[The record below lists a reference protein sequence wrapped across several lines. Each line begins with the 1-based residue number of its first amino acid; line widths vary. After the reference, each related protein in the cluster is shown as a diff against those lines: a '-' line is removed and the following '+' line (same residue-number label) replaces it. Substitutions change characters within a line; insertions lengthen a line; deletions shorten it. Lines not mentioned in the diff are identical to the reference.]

1 MPEIQSGATVS
12 GYRIERKLGSGA
24 MGTVYLAEHPRL
36 PRMDALKVL
45 AAERG
50 GNPGFRARFIREAEL
65 AGRLD
70 HPNIVPIY
78 DYGTDG
84 ETLWIAMRFV
94 NGYDAAMLLRQWPQ
108 GLPPERAVGIIA
120 AAAAGLDEAHRAGL
134 LHRDVK
140 PANIM
145 IEPGD
150 GGRDRA
156 MITDFGIARTAGDVD
171 PVATTGG
178 SVAATLAYAAPEQI
192 RGAWIDRRVDVY
204 GLGCTLYQ
212 LLTGTL
218 PFPRDSAGAMMHAQL
233 TAPPPR
239 PSRGGRAVPG
249 AMDAVI
255 ARALAKNPD
264 ERYDSCGE
272 LAVAAIT
279 ALHGKPVG
287 RIRRHA
293 GRVALFGG
301 AVVVLAAA
309 GVVGVV
315 TTRHQDRAGPAPTA
329 TPATNSPAVVDN
341 SRWEGYQFIV
351 DAFPGLL
358 PRTPNSTGYQGI
370 QCHSSDEHANAV
382 PVTKVLTPVSYI
394 GCGGDQNPIVVVSL
408 RCDTD
413 RSAVPASD
421 RAELV
426 GTPDSQSWS
435 RPSGTGF
442 IAWRD
447 EKYSDRPQE
456 GRLEIRFD
464 GAARGF
470 CKLGI
475 WGGASGKQLLDTW
488 WPNAPL

>member
-1 MPEIQSGATVS
+1 MPEMRSGATVS

-36 PRMDALKVL
+36 PRRDALKVL

-50 GNPGFRARFIREAEL
+50 GSPEFRARFIREAEL

-78 DYGTDG
+78 DYGADG

-94 NGYDAAMLLRQWPQ
+94 GGYDAAALSRQWPQ
-108 GLPPERAVGIIA
+108 GLPPERAVGIVA

-156 MITDFGIARTAGDVD
+156 MITDFGIARTTGDLD
-171 PVATTGG
+171 PAATTGG
-178 SVAATLAYAAPEQI
+178 SVVATLAYAAPEQI
-192 RGAWIDRRVDVY
+192 RGERIDQRADVY

-212 LLTGTL
+212 LLTGTV
-218 PFPRDSAGAMMHAQL
+218 PFPRDSAGAMMRAQL

-239 PSRGGRAVPG
+239 PSRSGHGVPG
-249 AMDAVI
+249 AMDEVI
-255 ARALAKNPD
+255 ARALAKNPG
-264 ERYDSCGE
+264 ERYGSCGE
-272 LAVAAIT
+272 LAAASIA
-279 ALHGKPVG
+279 ALQSRPGPV
-287 RIRRHA
+287 RRHA
-293 GRVALFGG
+293 GRVALGIG

-309 GVVGVV
+309 AVVGVV
-315 TTRHQDRAGPAPTA
+315 ATRHDDRTGPTA
-329 TPATNSPAVVDN
+329 THAANSPAAVDN
-341 SRWEGYQFIV
+341 SKWEAYQFIV

-358 PRTPNSTGYQGI
+358 PRTPNSAGYQGI
-370 QCHSSDEHANAV
+370 KCHSSDEHAHAV
-382 PVTKVLTPVSYI
+382 PVTKALTPVSYI
-394 GCGGDQNPIVVVSL
+394 GCSGDQNPVVVVSL
-408 RCDTD
+408 RCNTD
-413 RSAVPASD
+413 RSEISESD
-421 RAELV
+421 RAELA
-426 GTPDSQSWS
+426 GAPDSQSWS

-447 EKYSDRPQE
+447 EKQSDRTQV

-470 CKLGI
+470 CKMGI
-475 WGGASGKQLLDTW
+475 WGGASGKELLDTW

>member
-1 MPEIQSGATVS
+1 MYSGATIS

-36 PRMDALKVL
+36 PRRDALKVL

-50 GNPGFRARFIREAEL
+50 GSPEFRARFIREAEL

-78 DYGTDG
+78 DYGADG

-94 NGYDAAMLLRQWPQ
+94 NGYDAATLLRQWPQ

-120 AAAAGLDEAHRAGL
+120 AAAAGLDQAHRAGL

-156 MITDFGIARTAGDVD
+156 MIADFGIARTAGDVD
-171 PVATTGG
+171 PAATTGG

-192 RGAWIDRRVDVY
+192 RGEWIDQRVDIY

-212 LLTGTL
+212 LLTGTV
-218 PFPRDSAGAMMHAQL
+218 PFPRNSAGAIMHAQL

-239 PSRGGRAVPG
+239 PSGVARGVPG
-249 AMDAVI
+249 AMDEVV
-255 ARALAKNPD
+255 ARALAKNPG
-264 ERYDSCGE
+264 ERYGSCGE
-272 LAVAAIT
+272 LAAAAIA
-279 ALHGKPVG
+279 ALQGKPVG

-293 GRVALFGG
+293 GRIALAAG

-309 GVVGVV
+309 GVFAVI
-315 TTRHQDRAGPAPTA
+315 TTRDGGRT
-329 TPATNSPAVVDN
+329 TPVAAHATNTPTVVDN
-341 SRWEGYQFIV
+341 STWEAYQFIV
-351 DAFPGLL
+351 DAFPKFL

-370 QCHSSDEHANAV
+370 QCHSSDGHGTAV
-382 PVTKVLTPVSYI
+382 PVTKVLTPLSYL
-394 GCGGDQNPIVVVSL
+394 GCSGDQNPIVVVSL
-408 RCDTD
+408 QCDTD
-413 RSAVPASD
+413 RSVVSASD
-421 RAELV
+421 RAALAGDPEAH
-426 GTPDSQSWS
+426 TWS

-447 EKYSDRPQE
+447 EKNSDQTQV

-470 CKLGI
+470 CKMGI
-475 WGGASGKQLLDTW
+475 WGGVSGKELFDTW

>member
-1 MPEIQSGATVS
+1 MAEIRSGATIS
-12 GYRIERKLGSGA
+12 GYRIERKLGAGA

-36 PRMDALKVL
+36 PRRDALKVL

-50 GNPGFRARFIREAEL
+50 ANPEFRARFIREAEL

-78 DYGTDG
+78 DYGADG

-94 NGYDAAMLLRQWPQ
+94 SGYDAATLLARWPH
-108 GLPPERAVGIIA
+108 GLPPERAVGIVA
-120 AAAAGLDEAHRAGL
+120 AAAAGLDQAHRAGL

-145 IEPGD
+145 IEPGG

-156 MITDFGIARTAGDVD
+156 LITDFGIARTAAELD

-192 RGAWIDRRVDVY
+192 RGEWIDQRVDVY

-212 LLTGTL
+212 LLTGTV

-239 PSRGGRAVPG
+239 PSRAGRGVPG
-249 AMDAVI
+249 VLDAVI
-255 ARALAKNPD
+255 ARAMAKNPG
-264 ERYDSCGE
+264 ERYGSCGE
-272 LAVAAIT
+272 LAAASIA
-279 ALHGKPVG
+279 ALQSKPPG
-287 RIRRHA
+287 LIRRHA
-293 GRVALFGG
+293 GRVALSVA
-301 AVVVLAAA
+301 AVAVLAAA
-309 GVVGVV
+309 GIAGVV
-315 TTRHQDRAGPAPTA
+315 TTRHQDRAMPAPTA
-329 TPATNSPAVVDN
+329 TSATNTPAAVDD
-341 SRWEGYQFIV
+341 SKWEAYQFIV

-358 PRTPNSTGYQGI
+358 PRTPNSTGYQGLK
-370 QCHSSDEHANAV
+370 CHSSDEHANAV
-382 PVTKVLTPVSYI
+382 PVTKVLTPLSYI
-394 GCGGDQNPIVVVSL
+394 GCSGDQNPVVVVSL
-408 RCDTD
+408 RCNTD
-413 RSAVPASD
+413 RSPVPAAD
-421 RAELV
+421 RADLADD
-426 GTPDSQSWS
+426 PDSRSFS
-435 RPSGTGF
+435 RASGTGF

-447 EKYSDRPQE
+447 EKQPDRTQV

-470 CKLGI
+470 CKMGI
-475 WGGASGKQLLDTW
+475 WGGASGKELFDTW